1 MTDSFK
7 KASSLCHIG
16 MKFVN
21 SRCIT
26 SRFGIGHVICCRIL
40 VSDPTSHLM
49 RNVCSNAMARSLFV
63 LLTSLGRLMHS
74 GTFKYVVWC
83 MLFRTNVLK
92 MMLQSQLP
100 MDGKPLAFIL
110 YADKAKL
117 STFGS
122 QKGYPVIA
130 RLANL
135 PTSMRNSESFA
146 GGRVVGWLPV
156 VSCLSLYDKY

>member
-1 MTDSFK
+1 
-7 KASSLCHIG
+7 
-16 MKFVN
+16 
-21 SRCIT
+21 
-26 SRFGIGHVICCRIL
+26 
-40 VSDPTSHLM
+40 
-49 RNVCSNAMARSLFV
+49 
-63 LLTSLGRLMHS
+63 MHS

-100 MDGKPLAFIL
+100 MDGKPLTFIL